1 MSDDHNH
8 DHGKR
13 DNKGQ
18 IPQRQLGTALRS
30 FFDHVTSH
38 DEEGVHAALCM
49 VANAVPQN
57 PDAPTE
63 IGGVPMVGMH
73 ICSFGAGDPD
83 VLAQIMVAA
92 IDNLIKETPGFE
104 ESWRNALRA
113 KRLQSMLSQ
122 VLDVMQQAKEQA
134 AEAKGMEAAKPT
146 VDALI
151 EKLKGNP
158 GAVPGPDTKQ

>member
-8 DHGKR
+8 KE
-13 DNKGQ
+13 Q
-18 IPQRQLGTALRS
+18 IPQRKLGTALRS

-49 VANAVPQN
+49 VANAAPAEPGASVVP
-57 PDAPTE
+57 
-63 IGGVPMVGMH
+63 MH
-73 ICSFGAGDPD
+73 ICNFGAGDPD
-83 VLAQIMVAA
+83 ILARIMVMA
-92 IDNLIKETPGFE
+92 IDTMIEEVPGFE
-104 ESWRNALRA
+104 KAWTDALRA
-113 KRLQSMLSQ
+113 KCLQTMINQ
-122 VLDVMQQAKEQA
+122 VLDAVKDAKEKA
-134 AEAKGMEAAKPT
+134 DEAKGMEAAKPT

>member
-1 MSDDHNH
+1 MS
-8 DHGKR
+8 
-13 DNKGQ
+13 NKKQ
-18 IPQRQLGTALRS
+18 IPQRQLGTTLRS

-49 VANAVPQN
+49 VANAAP
-57 PDAPTE
+57 PELGAPTQVN
-63 IGGVPMVGMH
+63 GVPVVPMH

-83 VLAQIMVAA
+83 TLAQIMVLA
-92 IDNLIKETPGFE
+92 IDTALKEVPGFE
-104 ESWRNALRA
+104 EAWTTALRA
-113 KRLQSMLSQ
+113 KRLQAMVEQ
-122 VLDVMQQAKEQA
+122 VTSVVQQAKEQA
-134 AEAKGMEAAKPT
+134 AEAEGMEAAKPT